1 MLLKYLSNFWRSLE
15 ILLISYKVNLKL
27 KCTSRCVLP
36 AAGADN
42 ADANSSN
49 TIFTVKDT
57 KLYMSLLSHYQ
68 QKRFK
73 NYQKFLAKDLKYQ
86 CIGVNIKQNVRI
98 KLGVNRLFI
107 LTYSRQDEIGKE
119 GIKPEV
125 FFTKRCY

>member
-15 ILLISYKVNLKL
+15 ILLISYKVSLKL

-42 ADANSSN
+42 ADVNSSY

-68 QKRFK
+68 QKRIK
-73 NYQKFLAKDLKYQ
+73 NYQKFLA
-86 CIGVNIKQNVRI
+86 NI
-98 KLGVNRLFI
+98 
-107 LTYSRQDEIGKE
+107 
-119 GIKPEV
+119 
-125 FFTKRCY
+125 